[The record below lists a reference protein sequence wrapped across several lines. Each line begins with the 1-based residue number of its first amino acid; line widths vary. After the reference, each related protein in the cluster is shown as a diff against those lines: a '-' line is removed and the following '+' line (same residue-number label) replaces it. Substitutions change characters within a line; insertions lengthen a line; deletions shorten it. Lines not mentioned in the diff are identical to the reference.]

1 MEGNI
6 RKKQTT
12 LMGDCTDKEIL
23 LGISEIIEE
32 QLTDSPVSR
41 CCISLLFLV
50 VLLLLVGILSKLT
63 ITGRIKERIR
73 KREERRR
80 RTTEQNLTLIE

>member
-1 MEGNI
+1 
-6 RKKQTT
+6 
-12 LMGDCTDKEIL
+12 MGDCSDKEIL

-50 VLLLLVGILSKLT
+50 VLLLIVGILSKLT
-63 ITGRIKERIR
+63 ITGKIKERIR

-80 RTTEQNLTLIE
+80 RAVEQNPTLLD